1 MKIIDKYINGHIFKL
16 FEISIGHQVLI
27 VAEERL
33 NQYIEKCIENNEYVD
48 EIVDIDS
55 LYSYYIPQEIADTL
69 NEEEI
74 VASIKD
80 VISDYE

>member
-1 MKIIDKYINGHIFKL
+1 MKIIDKHINGHIFKL

>member
-48 EIVDIDS
+48 EIVDMDS
-55 LYSYYIPQEIADTL
+55 LYSYYISCGI
-69 NEEEI
+69 
-74 VASIKD
+74 
-80 VISDYE
+80 